1 MSSSQFFCC
10 PRFCPTRVSYC
21 TVHSLFCPNET
32 EFYVFT
38 PKQLYL
44 HCFQLIKWDGHEK
57 RFTGG
62 KDTSHLYLWIFA
74 ETFSMFFFFSNFQI
88 THQDLKSC
96 DSLTAGIP
104 NFAIFPEIKMLHW
117 IEGKNSCQ
125 TQIAG
130 FPESKFAQDSS
141 ISYFFFFLRKMQSNK
156 GAYRRRGSAGI
167 TWWLYERWSPHE
179 GAWGLTD
186 RWPVHCGWAGSLCPR
201 QWRHDDKGSN
211 RLLCFAARGLKRKW
225 ENETHVAGS
234 CRHSSTGTASSERRR
249 SYPSGWSPA
258 GSTTCP
264 CPLSSGTRRRTR
276 QDPCCRR

>member
-141 ISYFFFFLRKMQSNK
+141 ISYFFFFFFCGKCNQTRALIGVEAAPASRDDFM
-156 GAYRRRGSAGI
+156 RGDRLMRVHEVWLTGGQYIAVGQGVSVHDNDDMTTRVQIGCSA
-167 TWWLYERWSPHE
+167 LQR
-179 GAWGLTD
+179 
-186 RWPVHCGWAGSLCPR
+186 
-201 QWRHDDKGSN
+201 
-211 RLLCFAARGLKRKW
+211 AA
-225 ENETHVAGS
+225 
-234 CRHSSTGTASSERRR
+234 
-249 SYPSGWSPA
+249 
-258 GSTTCP
+258 
-264 CPLSSGTRRRTR
+264 
-276 QDPCCRR
+276 